1 MPRISFT
8 KNLERH
14 VACPALAVSGST
26 VREALERYFEH
37 HPGVRGYV
45 LDDQGAVRKHM
56 VLFVNGNMIDDRE
69 RQSDAVGASDEIHVM
84 QALSGGA

>member
-14 VACPALAVSGST
+14 VACPAGDVAGET
-26 VREALERYFEH
+26 VREVLDAYFLK
-37 HPGVRGYV
+37 HPAVRGYV

-56 VLFVNGNMIDDRE
+56 VIFVNGEQVDDRD
-69 RQSDAVGASDEIHVM
+69 RQSDPVRDSDEIHVM
-84 QALSGGA
+84 QALSGG